1 MKNKNIL
8 KKEISDFIKDN
19 IYKNFTWQNGFSLN
33 DLKVVSQELF
43 NCRFK
48 IIKIKVKDI
57 TGKYHYYNWK
67 DYQKQYTHDWL
78 EEAIEDI
85 SELKKAKS
93 YITVSI
99 TKSDF
104 EKLKF
109 IT

>member
-1 MKNKNIL
+1 MKKNEQL
-8 KKEISDFIKDN
+8 KKEISGLIKN
-19 IYKNFTWQNGFSLN
+19 KIYKKYDWRNGFSLN
-33 DLKVVSQELF
+33 DLKVIAQELF
-43 NCRFK
+43 NHRFK

-57 TGKYHYYNWK
+57 TGKSHNYKWQ

-93 YITVSI
+93 YVSVSI

-104 EKLKF
+104 NAIKKVF
-109 IT
+109 